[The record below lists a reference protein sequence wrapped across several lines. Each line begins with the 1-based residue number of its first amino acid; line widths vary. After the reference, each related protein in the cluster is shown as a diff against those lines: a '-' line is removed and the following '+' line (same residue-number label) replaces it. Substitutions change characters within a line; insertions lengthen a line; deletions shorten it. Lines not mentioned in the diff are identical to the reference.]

1 MRRWRLKEVRKAK
14 GFTLIEVMLAV
25 SLMAVMTFVA
35 FFTFNTAINSWKRST
50 EMADRMQHADYALS
64 QVVSALRSAWCPATA
79 TTGGGADS
87 YLYGFQ
93 LIDGGD
99 GEEDSDIIQWTKLG
113 SAIVGNTSTLSET
126 PHTVRLW
133 AQTETRDQPGGLWVK
148 AGQLDLIQD
157 EDKEDYNF
165 DDDDVFEP
173 YVLVTGVQGFNC
185 RVLNKEQPYEEDGTP
200 VWEDE
205 WISSNNIPRAVE
217 LTFTLEPVE
226 ERGDPVRIRRVVEIP
241 LWDLS
246 QNPLTSSGNGK
257 DGETGGRGRRT
268 GGTGTTGGGKTSGG
282 TSTGGAGRSGGQ
294 SGGNS
299 PAPPPPGG
307 AP

>member
-1 MRRWRLKEVRKAK
+1 MEAQVLQRR

-25 SLMAVMTFVA
+25 TLMAIMTLVA
-35 FFTFNTAINSWKRST
+35 FFSFNTVINSWKRST

-64 QVVSALRSAWCPATA
+64 QVVSALRSAWCPSTQSSS
-79 TTGGGADS
+79 GGSDS
-87 YLYGFQ
+87 YIYGFQ
-93 LIDGGD
+93 LTDDGD
-99 GEEDSDIIQWTKLG
+99 GEEDSDVIQWTKLG

-133 AQTETRDQPGGLWVK
+133 AAPAERDMPCGLWVK

-157 EDKEDYNF
+157 EDKEDYDF

-173 YVLVTGVQGFNC
+173 YILVTGVQGFNC
-185 RVLNKEQPYEEDGTP
+185 RVLNKETPYEEDGTP
-200 VWEDE
+200 IWEDE
-205 WISSNNIPRAVE
+205 WVSSNALPRAVE

-246 QNPLTSSGNGK
+246 QNPLSSDKK
-257 DGETGGRGRRT
+257 DQGRT
-268 GGTGTTGGGKTSGG
+268 PGTTPQTTGGGAGRTG
-282 TSTGGAGRSGGQ
+282 TGTGTGGGRRGAAGPGAPGE
-294 SGGNS
+294 
-299 PAPPPPGG
+299 APPPPGG
-307 AP
+307 AAP

>member
-1 MRRWRLKEVRKAK
+1 MTGSSLQEARKEVRKSK

-35 FFTFNTAINSWKRST
+35 FFSFNTAINSWKRST

-79 TTGGGADS
+79 TTGGGTDS
-87 YLYGFQ
+87 YIYGFQ

-99 GEEDSDIIQWTKLG
+99 GEEDSDTIQWTKLG

-133 AQTETRDQPGGLWVK
+133 AQTETREAPGGLWVK
-148 AGQLDLIQD
+148 AGELDLIQD
-157 EDKEDYNF
+157 EDREDYNF

-205 WISSNNIPRAVE
+205 WASSNAIPRAVE

-246 QNPLTSSGNGK
+246 QNPLSSGGDDK
-257 DGETGGRGRRT
+257 STPGGRGRRSG
-268 GGTGTTGGGKTSGG
+268 GGTGGGQGG
-282 TSTGGAGRSGGQ
+282 GRSGGG
-294 SGGNS
+294 SGGGQGGGDV
-299 PAPPPPGG
+299 PPPPGG
-307 AP
+307 GGAP